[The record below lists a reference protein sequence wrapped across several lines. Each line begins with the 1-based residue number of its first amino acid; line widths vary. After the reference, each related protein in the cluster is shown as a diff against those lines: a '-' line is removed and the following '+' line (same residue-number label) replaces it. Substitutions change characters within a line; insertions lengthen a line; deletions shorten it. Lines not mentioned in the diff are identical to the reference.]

1 MPFFFFLWDKEQL
14 LTPKA
19 QFKMGEM
26 NGKGCYLKII
36 EKSFECSHVHHMPV
50 DFAFT
55 EIF

>member
-1 MPFFFFLWDKEQL
+1 MPFFFFSWDKEQL

-36 EKSFECSHVHHMPV
+36 KKSFECSHVHHMPV